1 MHENEL
7 SSIIIKHS
15 IEIHKEFGPG
25 LLESFYEELLY
36 KKLIN
41 DGIKVERQ
49 KPIHMNIID
58 PTMKKLFR
66 IDLLVD
72 NKVIV
77 EVKNVNMYIDIH
89 KSQILTYLKI
99 TNVKLGLLINF
110 NKPTLKQGIK
120 RIVNGL

>member
-36 KKLIN
+36 KRLIN
-41 DGIKVERQ
+41 EGIKVERQ

-58 PTMKKLFR
+58 ASMKKHFR
-66 IDLLVD
+66 IDLLVE

-77 EVKNVNMYIDIH
+77 EVKNVNMYADTH

-99 TNVKLGLLINF
+99 TNHKLGLLINF

>member
-1 MHENEL
+1 MHENEI
-7 SSIIIKHS
+7 SSVIIKHS
-15 IEIHKEFGPG
+15 IQIHKEYGPG
-25 LLESFYEELLY
+25 LLESFYEEILYNKLL
-36 KKLIN
+36 N
-41 DGIKVERQ
+41 DGLKVERQ
-49 KPIHMNIID
+49 KQIHMNNLD
-58 PTMKKLFR
+58 SKMKKLFR

-77 EVKNVNMYIDIH
+77 EVKNVNNYADTH

-99 TNVKLGLLINF
+99 TNLKLGLLINF